1 MQQNGNSRFSLD
13 LYPAPVLM
21 KKPATCAIADWIK
34 SLSRHIS
41 LQPDDSIL
49 LYSSHFLGSFPL
61 AFVFRYS
68 AHLSLYINICMSTS
82 QESVCFHPGFYLSIF
97 ICLMVP
103 IDSCHSNCLPQ
114 VTDWEI
120 FFLSTL
126 ASGNITATV
135 KLPVTWKLICRSGAN
150 HSPNPWG
157 AYSELGRCKPAYW
170 KENRP
175 CYCGVLRFT

>member
-13 LYPAPVLM
+13 LYPAPIFM
-21 KKPATCAIADWIK
+21 KKPATCAIAEWVK
-34 SLSRHIS
+34 PLSRHIS

-61 AFVFRYS
+61 AFVFRYF
-68 AHLSLYINICMSTS
+68 AHLPLYINICMSTP
-82 QESVCFHPGFYLSIF
+82 QESVCFHRGFCLSIF
-97 ICLMVP
+97 ICLVVP
-103 IDSCHSNCLPQ
+103 IDSCHSTCLPQ

-120 FFLSTL
+120 FPLSTV
-126 ASGNITATV
+126 ASGN
-135 KLPVTWKLICRSGAN
+135 VTWKLICRSGAS
-150 HSPNPWG
+150 HSANPWG
-157 AYSELGRCKPAYW
+157 AYSGLGRCILDYW